1 MMPENLQKNSRVRF
15 SAESRELIQMLKE
28 IYIKNLAVIRE
39 AVIPLA
45 DKLNIFTGET
55 GAGKSILIN
64 GINAV
69 LGQRCSK
76 DIVRTGCD
84 KAVITALFVNLSEN
98 VRKKLDE
105 LGIDYDNDEIT
116 VTREISADGRS
127 VARINGRTASASVL
141 KEIGG
146 MMINIHGQHDNQ
158 ILLDSDRH
166 LDILDSFGG
175 DDTLLDEY
183 RVTFRELQN
192 TARRLGELKKLE
204 KSRLERSLYLNE
216 VIDDIGSLEL
226 SEGEDDELEQEYNIA
241 RNSENT
247 IIAIK
252 NAVSAIIGEDTAN
265 DMIASAE
272 SEISAFTEDSPE
284 LALLY
289 ERLPAVEIE
298 LADMAAELE
307 KVADK
312 AEVDGQRLEYLK
324 DRINSINK
332 LKRKYMADC
341 TELIKMYNDA
351 CEEITQ
357 IENNDSEIDSLT
369 KKREE
374 LLRKVTE
381 QAKALY
387 DYREEVAE
395 KFVASVTAE
404 LEFLN
409 MSGTVIKVRHEKG
422 KLTVN
427 GMDTVEFLI
436 SANKGEEP
444 KPIAKIASGGELSRI
459 MLALKSVIADSD
471 SIDTMI
477 FDEIDTGVSG
487 KAAQKIGVKLHEI
500 GKVRQVICVTHLSQI
515 AVMADNHLMIEKKI
529 IDDRT
534 ETSVTQLD
542 FVGRTAEIARI
553 MGGENPSNLMIKTA
567 EEELR
572 KAESI

>member
-1 MMPENLQKNSRVRF
+1 
-15 SAESRELIQMLKE
+15 MLKE
-28 IYIKNLAVIRE
+28 IYIKNLAVIKE
-39 AVIPLA
+39 TAIPLT

-84 KAVITALFVNLSEN
+84 KAVITALFVNLSED
-98 VRKKLDE
+98 VKAKLDE
-105 LGIDYDNDEIT
+105 LGIDYENDEIT

-127 VARINGRTASASVL
+127 VARIDGRTSSASVL
-141 KEIGG
+141 KEIGS

-158 ILLDSDRH
+158 ILLDSEKH
-166 LDILDSFGG
+166 LGILDSFGG
-175 DDTLLDEY
+175 DDTLLNEY

-192 TARRLGELKKLE
+192 TARRLGELKKRE
-204 KSRLERSLYLNE
+204 KGKRERSLYLNE
-216 VIDDIGSLEL
+216 IIEDIGRLEL

-241 RNSENT
+241 KNSENAV
-247 IIAIK
+247 IAIK
-252 NAVSAIIGEDTAN
+252 NAVSAIIGEDNAN

-272 SEISAFTEDSPE
+272 GEISSFADDSPE
-284 LALLY
+284 LASLY
-289 ERLPAVEIE
+289 ERLSAVEIE
-298 LADMAAELE
+298 LADIASELE

-312 AEVDGQRLEYLK
+312 AELDGQRLEYLK
-324 DRINSINK
+324 ERISLINK

-341 TELIKMYNDA
+341 TELVKMYNNA
-351 CEEITQ
+351 CDEITQ
-357 IENNDSEIDSLT
+357 LENNDSEINFLT
-369 KKREE
+369 EKREE
-374 LLRKVTE
+374 LLHKVTE

-387 DYREEVAE
+387 DYREETAE
-395 KFVASVTAE
+395 KFVRRVTAE

-409 MSGTVIKVRHEKG
+409 MSGTVLAVRHEKG

-459 MLALKSVIADSD
+459 MLALKSVIADRD

-487 KAAQKIGVKLHEI
+487 KAAQKIGIKLHEI
-500 GKVRQVICVTHLSQI
+500 GRVRQVICVTHLSQI
-515 AVMADNHLMIEKKI
+515 AVMADNHLMIEKTV

-534 ETSVTQLD
+534 ETSVTQLG
-542 FVGRTAEIARI
+542 FNGRTAEIARI
-553 MGGENPSNLMIKTA
+553 MGGENPSSLMLKTA

-572 KAESI
+572 KAQSI

>member
-1 MMPENLQKNSRVRF
+1 
-15 SAESRELIQMLKE
+15 MLKE

-76 DIVRTGCD
+76 NIVRTGCD
-84 KAVITALFVNLSEN
+84 KAVITALFVNLSED
-98 VRKKLDE
+98 VRAKLSE
-105 LGIDYDNDEIT
+105 LGVDYDNNEIT

-127 VARINGRTASASVL
+127 VARINGRTASATIL

-158 ILLDSDRH
+158 ILMDSDRH
-166 LDILDSFGG
+166 LDILDNFGG
-175 DDTLLDEY
+175 DDTLLRAY
-183 RVTFRELQN
+183 RVSFRELQN

-204 KSRLERSLYLNE
+204 KNKRERLAYLNE
-216 VIDDIGSLEL
+216 IIEDIGALEL
-226 SEGEDDELEQEYNIA
+226 EPGEDDELEQEYNA
-241 RNSENT
+241 VKNSENM

-252 NAVSAIIGEDTAN
+252 NAVSAIIGDDTAN
-265 DMIASAE
+265 DLIASA
-272 SEISAFTEDSPE
+272 SVEISSFTEDLPE
-284 LALLY
+284 IASLY
-289 ERLPAVEIE
+289 ERLSAVEIE
-298 LADMAAELE
+298 LADISAELE
-307 KVADK
+307 KTADK
-312 AEVDGQRLEYLK
+312 AELDGQRLDYLK
-324 DRINSINK
+324 TRINAINK
-332 LKRKYMADC
+332 LKRKYTADC
-341 TELIKMYNDA
+341 TELVKMYNNA
-351 CEEITQ
+351 CEEVTKL
-357 IENNDSEIDSLT
+357 ESSDSEINSLT
-369 KKREE
+369 EKREE
-374 LLRKVTE
+374 LLHIVTE

-387 DYREEVAE
+387 DYREQVAE
-395 KFVASVTAE
+395 KFVSSVTSE

-409 MSGTVIKVRHEKG
+409 MSDVVIEVRHEKG

-444 KPIAKIASGGELSRI
+444 KPISAIASGGELSRI
-459 MLALKSVIADSD
+459 MLALKSVIADKD

-487 KAAQKIGVKLHEI
+487 KAAQKIGIKLREI

-515 AVMADNHLMIEKKI
+515 AVMADNHLMIEKRI
-529 IDDRT
+529 VDDRT

-542 FVGRTAEIARI
+542 FDGRVAEIARI
-553 MGGENPSNLMIKTA
+553 MGGDNPSSLMLKTA

-572 KAESI
+572 KAEKI